1 MSMRVFVSAF
11 RSHRDLLL
19 ENLALRQQLA
29 TLAPRRRPLIRTADR
44 LFRVALQ
51 RLWSGWADALVIVK
65 PETVIRWHRAG
76 FRPYWRWLSRRGKR
90 GGRPAVAREVRDLIR
105 RMATEN
111 LWRAPRILSLA
122 KTRPHDSLPE
132 LATIDAV

>member
-1 MSMRVFVSAF
+1 MLRLVAMSMRVFLSAF
-11 RSHRDLLL
+11 RSRRDLLL

-29 TLAPRRRPLIRTADR
+29 TLAPRRRPLILTADR
-44 LFRVALQ
+44 AFWVAL
-51 RLWSGWADALVIVK
+51 RRWWSGWADALVIVK

-76 FRPYWRWLSRRGKR
+76 FRLYWRWLSRRGKH

-111 LWRAPRILSLA
+111 LWR
-122 KTRPHDSLPE
+122 TQDSR
-132 LATIDAV
+132 